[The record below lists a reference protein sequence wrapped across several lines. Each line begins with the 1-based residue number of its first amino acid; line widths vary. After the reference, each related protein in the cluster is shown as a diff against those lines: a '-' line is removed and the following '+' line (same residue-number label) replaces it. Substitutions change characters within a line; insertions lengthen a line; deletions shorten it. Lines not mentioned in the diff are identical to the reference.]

1 MHNIGKIF
9 AIINTL
15 KKTINLSLEGNN
27 LKQFT
32 KYINNKYVTINFC
45 VKKKNKKKWKGV
57 VSNKPFNKELY
68 TGVQ

>member
-45 VKKKNKKKWKGV
+45 VKKKNKKK
-57 VSNKPFNKELY
+57 
-68 TGVQ
+68 